1 MEQLIAFSKDAE
13 RIRATGAEIL
23 AISTDDLETTRALKD
38 NGEVPFAMPLI
49 ADHGLGHFRNYRAM
63 DDFEAM
69 PLHGTYLI
77 DADGFVRYQ
86 DISWQPFTDVDFVVS
101 ELSRMN
107 RLTGHAPSPV
117 AASR

>member
-1 MEQLIAFSKDAE
+1 
-13 RIRATGAEIL
+13 
-23 AISTDDLETTRALKD
+23 
-38 NGEVPFAMPLI
+38 
-49 ADHGLGHFRNYRAM
+49 M